1 MVSKLSVVMIIVNMI
16 FGVLI
21 PVVIMVSFKKKYKA
35 SIKSF
40 LMGCATMLL
49 FAMVLEQ
56 LVHSVVL
63 GSAVGAVI
71 QGNIWLYALY
81 GSLMAGLFEET
92 GRLLAMRYVLKKE
105 HCNTYNAL
113 MYGAGHN
120 LFILH
125 ERM

>member
-1 MVSKLSVVMIIVNMI
+1 MVSRLSIVMIIVNMI
-16 FGVLI
+16 LGVLI
-21 PVVIMVSFKKKYKA
+21 PVVLMVSFKKKYKA

-40 LMGCATMLL
+40 LVGCATMLF

-81 GSLMAGLFEET
+81 ASLMAGLFEET
-92 GRLLAMRYVLKKE
+92 EGSREAAFLICELLLNLKKNIFCE
-105 HCNTYNAL
+105 KK
-113 MYGAGHN
+113 
-120 LFILH
+120 LH
-125 ERM
+125 KKYLVI